1 MKTYDFDCG
10 CKFPI
15 IDENIKTIDGLPSI
29 KIDYDNLNLRCPR
42 AWELFTKGY
51 TKGIF
56 QLETNLGQ
64 SWAKKVQPVT
74 IEEISAL
81 ISILRPGCLKGLL
94 EGKSIAQHYVDRKS
108 GVEDFRTFHD
118 LATPVLENTYDLM
131 IYQEQTLS
139 MAKIFAGFNLQQADT
154 LRKGIGKK
162 KADIVAKCRTQFIEG
177 CEKQGIISV
186 DDATALFDIIEKSN
200 RYSFNKSH
208 AVSYGVTG
216 YMCAVVK
223 AHFPLHFFTA
233 WLNFAS
239 GKIKP
244 REEIAELVQEA
255 KNFDI
260 SIENP
265 SIIYQNKDFI
275 IDSNK
280 VRYGIGSIKS
290 VGLIEVENLLKN
302 ITETEKKLGKKL
314 KDFTWHETL
323 KYLLPDCRKD
333 VVNNL
338 IHAGALS
345 NFGITRNKMLFEY
358 NKLKELNDKEIEW
371 LKENDTSST
380 LVDSMKILI
389 ENKKT
394 VAKRKEKLQ
403 NILISLDNP
412 SLNLADSTEII
423 SRREEDVLG
432 ISLSCS
438 RLDAKNTGFTNC
450 TCKEFTS
457 KQKTSNVIIPVQISR
472 VTEWAPKDAKDRKLC
487 FLTAFDKTGKIE
499 IMVATQE
506 YEKYS
511 FLLFVGNTI
520 AVSGSENAKSSL
532 RAKVITQL

>member
-15 IDENIKTIDGLPSI
+15 IDENIKGIDGLPSI
-29 KIDYDNLNLRCPR
+29 KIDYDNLNLRCPK

-108 GVEDFRTFHD
+108 GEEDFKTFHD

-177 CEKQGIISV
+177 CEKQGIISA

-260 SIENP
+260 SVENP
-265 SIIYQNKDFI
+265 SIIYQNKDFT

-290 VGLIEVENLLKN
+290 VGLVEVENLLSN
-302 ITETEKKLGKKL
+302 ISTTEEKLGKKL

-323 KYLLPDCRKD
+323 VYLLTDCRKD

-345 NFGITRNKMLFEY
+345 NFGMTRNKMLFEY
-358 NKLKELNDKEIEW
+358 NKLKELNDKEIKW
-371 LKENDTSST
+371 IKEFDKSLDLTGSIKNMIDG
-380 LVDSMKILI
+380 
-389 ENKKT
+389 KKT
-394 VAKRKEKLQ
+394 VAKRKEKLH

-457 KQKTSNVIIPVQISR
+457 KKKTSNVIIPVQISR

-499 IMVATQE
+499 IMVPTPE